1 MSSSAPLHR
10 YPLAMMCLHWITVVV
25 ILVAYFL
32 SEGTRGVLRHPSL
45 LHFAFGLSVLVLVTA
60 RLAARALGAVPPL
73 ATQDRPLLALAAKL
87 GHLTLYLLLIAVP
100 LSGWYAASKL
110 GVPAW
115 FFGLV
120 LPPMTHVVSRSAG
133 LMGQFHQV
141 GGNLILILAGLHA
154 AIALWHQFV
163 WRDGTLQR
171 MVPY

>member
-1 MSSSAPLHR
+1 MSSSTSMRR
-10 YPLAMMCLHWITVVV
+10 YPLAMIGLHWVTVVV

-32 SEGTRGVLRHPSL
+32 SEGTRGVRLHPPL
-45 LHFAFGLSVLVLVTA
+45 LHFAFGLSVLVLVAA
-60 RLAARALGAVPPL
+60 RLVARSLGGVPTL
-73 ATQDRPLLALAAKL
+73 ASQERPLLGIAAQL
-87 GHLTLYLLLIAVP
+87 GHATLYLLLIAVP

-110 GVPAW
+110 GVRAW

-133 LMGQFHQV
+133 LMGQLHQV